1 MATKVTPRI
10 ISTCSKLRERCWRF
24 LPGFFTVPPPFL
36 GCGFQT
42 RWLAWGPAQGVF
54 PLPPAGLA
62 KKRPAGEA
70 GRFLGWL
77 PPSYRAETSFFSPRP
92 RPSTV
97 SWYMSTVLR
106 IISMVW

>member
-1 MATKVTPRI
+1 M
-10 ISTCSKLRERCWRF
+10 SKALV
-24 LPGFFTVPPPFL
+24 GL
-36 GCGFQT
+36 GAG
-42 RWLAWGPAQGVF
+42 AGGF
-54 PLPPAGLA
+54 PLRPAGLA

-77 PPSYRAETSFFSPRP
+77 PPSYRAETSFFRPRP